1 MLKAVI
7 ALVVALLL
15 AVSAALWQY
24 DRAQEYKD
32 SATAANTALAA
43 SQARLATLQSN
54 LRKLEKANA
63 TRNRELD
70 EANSGRDPVA
80 TPPAVYNVLCQR
92 GNCRK
97 LDPVRTPGD

>member
-1 MLKAVI
+1 MLKALV
-7 ALVVALLL
+7 ALAVALLL

-32 SATAANTALAA
+32 QATASNDALLA
-43 SQARLATLQSN
+43 SQARLATLQTN

-70 EANSGRDPVA
+70 RANDGIEPRP
-80 TPPAVYNVLCQR
+80 TNPAVYNVLCQR
-92 GNCRK
+92 GNCVK

>member
-32 SATAANTALAA
+32 KATDANTALLA
-43 SQARLATLQSN
+43 SQARLATLQTN

-70 EANSGRDPVA
+70 EANRGRDPVA

>member
-1 MLKAVI
+1 MLKAII
-7 ALVVALLL
+7 AMAVALLL

-32 SATAANTALAA
+32 KATSATAALVASETRLLRIQSTLRQVSSDYATTRLSLEQAHRVLA
-43 SQARLATLQSN
+43 
-54 LRKLEKANA
+54 
-63 TRNRELD
+63 
-70 EANSGRDPVA
+70 PVA